1 MKKLIDRLTGVAL
14 EELSMYAVEYP
25 TSAKEV
31 TKALREHKYFV
42 DMRWGDVENLCYVCN
57 VDSPYDLLKE

>member
-14 EELSMYAVEYP
+14 EELELYTVEYP
-25 TSAKEV
+25 ISAKEI
-31 TKALREHKYFV
+31 TRALKEHKYFV
-42 DMRWGDVENLCYVCN
+42 DMRWGDVENLCYVCK